1 MLLNNIGC
9 RIEMMEDESDGNVR
23 RKDEDKST
31 EEEME
36 KEQGG
41 GGYKCGKVKRH
52 EKMEKENE
60 NHDSQS

>member
-1 MLLNNIGC
+1 
-9 RIEMMEDESDGNVR
+9 MMEDESDGNVR

-60 NHDSQS
+60 NHDSQL